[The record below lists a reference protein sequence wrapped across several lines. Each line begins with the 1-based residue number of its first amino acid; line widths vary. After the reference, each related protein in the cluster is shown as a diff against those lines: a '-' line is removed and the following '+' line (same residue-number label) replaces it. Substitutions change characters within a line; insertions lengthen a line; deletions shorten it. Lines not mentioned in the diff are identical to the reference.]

1 MRPLPTTRT
10 YQTAT
15 GKVQICIASP
25 HQFFLDHQQLLLD
38 WNVPISYIILVL
50 QQSAVSFRES
60 GDRVA
65 LEKDRLRKKL
75 IRFGCNLIFS
85 LQDLGYPSD
94 LFDPR
99 TGYPLLAPQRMICD
113 DNAVAKA
120 ILNYEAIGEGECS
133 LLIHPIWQ
141 HSVYPSTI
149 VTSAPQDV
157 VKLHVENIT
166 DALGWNSNN

>member
-1 MRPLPTTRT
+1 MRSLT

-15 GKVQICIASP
+15 GKVQIWLTPP

-38 WNVPISYIILVL
+38 WDVPVSYLILFL
-50 QQSAVSFRES
+50 QQSAVSFQVP

-65 LEKDRLRKKL
+65 LEKDRLRKKSL
-75 IRFGCNLIFS
+75 RFGSNLIFS

-99 TGYPLLAPQRMICD
+99 TGYPLIARQGMICD

-120 ILNYEAIGEGECS
+120 ILNYETIKQGQCS
-133 LLIHPIWQ
+133 ILIHPVWQ
-141 HSVYPSTI
+141 DRVYPSTI
-149 VTSAPQDV
+149 VTSAPQKV
-157 VKLHVENIT
+157 IQGQIANIAN
-166 DALGWNSNN
+166 ALSWNLKS